1 MMRLIFHQ
9 QTTCSLVPGSHLKFQ
24 KKDQTIGF
32 PGKQDQPKI
41 FHSYHLLPVLDLQAI
56 EQSAWN

>member
-9 QTTCSLVPGSHLKFQ
+9 QTTYSLVPGFHLRFQ

-32 PGKQDQPKI
+32 PGAQDQPKI
-41 FHSYHLLPVLDLQAI
+41 FHSYHLLPALGLQAI
-56 EQSAWN
+56 EQLAWN